1 LKSSKFQGHSI
12 QLFLAPEIRS
22 ALIQFMAKNDLGQ
35 EYATLLLLVKALYQ
49 ERLIEKEV
57 YEIYVSRY
65 SRKLVVEQPQK
76 LTVTELQEK
85 QKLDEKT
92 RYFSMVLD
100 QWHIHGPD
108 WHQKKLTE
116 AKEWQ
121 NRIPGAKLVLDL
133 GVGQK

>member
-1 LKSSKFQGHSI
+1 LKASKFQGHGL
-12 QLFLAPEIRS
+12 QLFLAPELRS

-35 EYATLLLLVKALYQ
+35 EYAALLLLVKALYQ

-76 LTVTELQEK
+76 LTAAELQEK
-85 QKLDEKT
+85 QKVDEKT

-100 QWHIHGPD
+100 QWPIHGPD

-116 AKEWQ
+116 ANEWKDQ
-121 NRIPGAKLVLDL
+121 IPAAKLVLDL
-133 GVGQK
+133 GARQ